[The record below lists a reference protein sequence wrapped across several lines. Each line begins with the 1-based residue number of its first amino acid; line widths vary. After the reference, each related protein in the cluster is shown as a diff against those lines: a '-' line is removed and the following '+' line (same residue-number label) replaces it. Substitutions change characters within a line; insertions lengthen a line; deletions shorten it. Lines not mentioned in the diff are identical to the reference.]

1 MKNTFRQTL
10 QMAAMALALGTAGFA
25 SAQSAPPPPPPP
37 AKHMKPMPHGPHG
50 AHHHKR
56 GEARGDARANG
67 DVAEGSSNA
76 REAAAARQAA
86 RQGQLTD
93 PGPVFRENAT
103 ARCAVFKSEEDRRAC
118 VGRVAQGQDS
128 GSVQGG
134 GILREYT
141 YTVPAK

>member
-1 MKNTFRQTL
+1 MKNMFRQTL
-10 QMAAMALALGTAGFA
+10 QMAAMALALGTAGYA

-37 AKHMKPMPHGPHG
+37 AKHVKPMPHGPHG
-50 AHHHKR
+50 AHDKR
-56 GEARGDARANG
+56 GEMRGDARANA
-67 DVAEGSSNA
+67 DVAEGSSSA

-93 PGPVFRENAT
+93 PGSSFRENAI
-103 ARCAVFKSEEDRRAC
+103 ARCAVFKTDEDRRAC

>member
-1 MKNTFRQTL
+1 MKNMFRQTL
-10 QMAAMALALGTAGFA
+10 QMAAMALALGTAGYA

-37 AKHMKPMPHGPHG
+37 AKHVKPMPHGPHG
-50 AHHHKR
+50 AHHKR
-56 GEARGDARANG
+56 GEARGDARANA
-67 DVAEGSSNA
+67 DVAEGSSSA
-76 REAAAARQAA
+76 REAAAA

-93 PGPVFRENAT
+93 PGSSFRENAT
-103 ARCAVFKSEEDRRAC
+103 ARCAVFKTEEDRRAC